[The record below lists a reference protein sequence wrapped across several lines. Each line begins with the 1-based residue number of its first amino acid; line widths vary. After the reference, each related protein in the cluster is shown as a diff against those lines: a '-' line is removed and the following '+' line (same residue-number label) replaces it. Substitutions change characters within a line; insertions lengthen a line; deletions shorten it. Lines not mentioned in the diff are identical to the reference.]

1 MIPVRHRR
9 DMAKITIDG
18 MTPEFLYL
26 ARVEAQNL
34 KMTVEEWCIWL
45 MEKEMQQSIYK
56 CLRDGEIPM
65 EYERRRT

>member
-1 MIPVRHRR
+1 MIPVVHRR

-26 ARVEAQNL
+26 ARVQAQEL
-34 KMTVEEWCIWL
+34 KMTVEEWVIWL

-56 CLRDGEIPM
+56 CLGEIPL